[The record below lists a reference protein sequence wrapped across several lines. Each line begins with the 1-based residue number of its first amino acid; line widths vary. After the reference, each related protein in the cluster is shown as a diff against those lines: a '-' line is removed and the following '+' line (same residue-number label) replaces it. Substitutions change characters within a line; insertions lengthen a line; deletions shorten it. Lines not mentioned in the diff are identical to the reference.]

1 MNAIQIKK
9 AALAEDTMIR
19 AIAPAMKKRHAEQA
33 KKGRIARTNAAL
45 ARLGIPSGSCDPG
58 EAPPLPCLREG
69 LECLQHRPRGQALHL
84 PPLRVAEAQKGG

>member
-19 AIAPAMKKRHAEQA
+19 AIAPAMKKRHAEQT

-45 ARLGIPSGSCDPG
+45 ARLGIP
-58 EAPPLPCLREG
+58 
-69 LECLQHRPRGQALHL
+69 
-84 PPLRVAEAQKGG
+84 LRVL